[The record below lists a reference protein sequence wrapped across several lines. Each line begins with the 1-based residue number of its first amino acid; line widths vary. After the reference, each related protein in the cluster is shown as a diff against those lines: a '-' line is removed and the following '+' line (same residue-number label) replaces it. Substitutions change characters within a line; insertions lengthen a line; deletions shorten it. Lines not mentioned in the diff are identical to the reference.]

1 MTLYDPMT
9 LTIINAYRDNTAIS
23 NLERE
28 GIKVFYIARFD
39 EILSYLNP
47 VLTEQEKRI
56 IENEISI

>member
-1 MTLYDPMT
+1 MT